1 MNIRVGLDDGLILPA
16 FFTKKALTGSCAS
29 TLGDTWLACFQVFK
43 TVKIFNKA
51 VYTRSTKSVP
61 KNEREFTLAVFTRM
75 IN

>member
-16 FFTKKALTGSCAS
+16 FFTKKGLTDSCTS
-29 TLGDTWLACFQVFK
+29 TLGYTRLGCVDVFK

-51 VYTRSTKSVP
+51 VYTRSTKSVS
-61 KNEREFTLAVFTRM
+61 KNEWKFTLAVFTRM